1 MVIVTTGGNYYNER
15 AMDIL
20 QGIIRDLVPG
30 VDQAANTSASMT
42 SAIHPDKE

>member
-15 AMDIL
+15 AMDFL
-20 QGIIRDLVPG
+20 QMIIRDLVPG
-30 VDQAANTSASMT
+30 VGLSANNSASRT

>member
-15 AMDIL
+15 AMEIL
-20 QGIIRDLVPG
+20 QVITRDLVPG
-30 VDQAANTSASMT
+30 VGLSANNSASMT